1 MALISVTGGTST
13 QRSLAQEVAYW
24 ALDQLVSRRM
34 QNSLDIRI
42 EIKPFVNEGNNVG
55 YTTWE
60 YDNIRPR
67 EFLIEID
74 KSIDDEEFTET
85 IIHEMVHVKQFA
97 KEELKERFKPY
108 LRELWFGKEIDTK
121 NKYRSLP
128 WEKDAYKLQVKLY
141 NEYICS

>member
-108 LRELWFGKEIDTK
+108 HRELWFGKEIDTK
-121 NKYRSLP
+121 NKYSSLP

>member
-1 MALISVTGGTST
+1 MALISVTGGTAF
-13 QRSLAQEVAYW
+13 QRSLAQKVAYW
-24 ALDQLVSRRM
+24 SLDQLVSRRM
-34 QNSLDIRI
+34 QEVLQINI

-60 YDNIRPR
+60 HDNIRPR
-67 EFLIEID
+67 EFLIEVD
-74 KSIDDEEFTET
+74 KTIEEDEFVET

-108 LRELWFGKEIDTK
+108 HRELWFGKEIDTK
-121 NKYRSLP
+121 NKYSSLP
-128 WEKDAYKLQVKLY
+128 WEKDAYKLQEKLY

>member
-108 LRELWFGKEIDTK
+108 HRELWFGKEIDTK

-141 NEYICS
+141 YEYICS

>member
-108 LRELWFGKEIDTK
+108 HRELWFGKEIDTK